1 MYFNSLLSNKQKLNF
16 TIEMTH
22 LRVVLTIDVIIFF
35 YDFVLT
41 DSSGER
47 ATKKIEKR
55 KGLPFILLHSR
66 VPSKQIY

>member
-47 ATKKIEKR
+47 ATKN
-55 KGLPFILLHSR
+55 
-66 VPSKQIY
+66 